1 MTSRLSLNLI
11 LTQLF
16 QETLLKKSGMNIKI
30 NHVKPESLS
39 KLAASVESQIK
50 IQELVFMLDPMILI
64 LLSTN
69 FSIKSLKNITVM
81 MLTINIFL
89 I

>member
-11 LTQLF
+11 PTQLF
-16 QETLLKKSGMNIKI
+16 QETLLKKFGMNIKI

-50 IQELVFMLDPMILI
+50 IQELVFTLDPMILI

-81 MLTINIFL
+81 MLTINTFL

>member
-1 MTSRLSLNLI
+1 MTLKLSLNLI

-30 NHVKPESLS
+30 NHAKPELLS

-50 IQELVFMLDPMILI
+50 IQELVFMPDPMILI

-69 FSIKSLKNITVM
+69 FLIKLLKNITVM